1 MNIIDSIIKSCGKPS
16 GFYNPDFL
24 TLWSHEYHRADSWFI
39 NQVLS
44 GGHRKVAQ
52 DLLGSDYYSRRFFPE
67 NVSDIHNY
75 MDELAQANPSTVT
88 KKVGKRKDVYFV
100 NGDSPLVV
108 AINTDAEYV
117 NSVDLMY
124 KN

>member
-1 MNIIDSIIKSCGKPS
+1 
-16 GFYNPDFL
+16 
-24 TLWSHEYHRADSWFI
+24 HESHRADSRFI

-44 GGHRKVAQ
+44 GGHRKFPQ